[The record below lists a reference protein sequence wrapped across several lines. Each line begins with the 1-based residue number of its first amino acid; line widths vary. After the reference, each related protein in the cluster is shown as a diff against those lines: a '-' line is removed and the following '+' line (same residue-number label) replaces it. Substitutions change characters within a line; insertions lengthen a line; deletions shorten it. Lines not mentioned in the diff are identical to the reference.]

1 MHVWGVCGWR
11 CGRGKDEQGT
21 GGACMVVDSDMR
33 GLVELVR
40 WSETGAGANTLAQ
53 AQ

>member
-1 MHVWGVCGWR
+1 MEV
-11 CGRGKDEQGT
+11 GRGKDEQGT
-21 GGACMVVDSDMR
+21 DGACVVVDSDMK

-40 WSETGAGANTLAQ
+40 WSETGVGASTLAW